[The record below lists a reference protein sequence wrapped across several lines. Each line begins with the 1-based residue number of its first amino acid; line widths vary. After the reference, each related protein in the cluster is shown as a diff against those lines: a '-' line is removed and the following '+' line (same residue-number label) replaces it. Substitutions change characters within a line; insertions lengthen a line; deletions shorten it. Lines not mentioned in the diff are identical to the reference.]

1 MNCPHCSE
9 ALGERGNFCKACGG
23 QAKCLQCREILE
35 PGALACVEC
44 GTKVGAGP
52 ENLSCTSP
60 FALTANV
67 AAPRNTLTYHED
79 RNSRSFEASLTDPAM
94 QGLGDVLGEFFVQRG
109 TVRTAPQTARFNR
122 QAEILAPQALLD
134 ATQLP
139 RADEMSEAPPAV
151 DETAAEKLKLRKIF
165 LCKCQSFE
173 LSDNRLKADSAR
185 DYVRRLTY
193 LFIYAH
199 EVYGHPHPTEAS
211 VRAILQSAKSW
222 DASGNANT
230 WLKKRIGIA
239 VENEDQLKL
248 TAPGREGAIAT
259 LKDALDANIADSWNP
274 DKSAPKQR
282 NARKKKA

>member
-1 MNCPHCSE
+1 
-9 ALGERGNFCKACGG
+9 
-23 QAKCLQCREILE
+23 
-35 PGALACVEC
+35 
-44 GTKVGAGP
+44 
-52 ENLSCTSP
+52 
-60 FALTANV
+60 
-67 AAPRNTLTYHED
+67 
-79 RNSRSFEASLTDPAM
+79 M

-109 TVRTAPQTARFNR
+109 VARAVPPVARFNR
-122 QAEILAPQALLD
+122 QAEILAPQTLHD
-134 ATQLP
+134 AAQLP
-139 RADEMSEAPPAV
+139 AVVETTHQKPEVSSVV
-151 DETAAEKLKLRKIF
+151 DENAEEKTKLRKLF
-165 LCKCQSFE
+165 LPKGQSFE

-199 EVYGHPHPTEAS
+199 EVFGHPYPTEAS
-211 VRAILQSAKSW
+211 VRAVLQSAKSW

-259 LKDALDANIADSWNP
+259 LKDALDANVQDSWNP

-282 NARKKKA
+282 HARKKKA